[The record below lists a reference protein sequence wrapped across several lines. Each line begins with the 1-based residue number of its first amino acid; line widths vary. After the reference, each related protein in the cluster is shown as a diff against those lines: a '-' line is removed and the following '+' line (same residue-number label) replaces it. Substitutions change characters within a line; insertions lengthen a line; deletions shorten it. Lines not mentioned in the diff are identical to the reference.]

1 MTTSS
6 SPASRPPDLVGP
18 RIDAVRLQVPA
29 VPDFLALVRMVVA
42 GTARIDPLLDDERV
56 DDLRVIV
63 SEACTNA
70 IEASARRAA
79 AEGTAPVID
88 VEVRLTPSRVEVVID
103 DVGGGFDPDDLDI
116 LPPVSDPA
124 RMSFERGLGIP
135 LIRALS
141 DEAEIRSGPEGTRVR
156 AALYAAAPV
165 PPGVP

>member
-1 MTTSS
+1 MTDS
-6 SPASRPPDLVGP
+6 SPPATVVPEGVGP
-18 RIDAVRLQVPA
+18 RADVVRLRVPA
-29 VPDFLALVRMVVA
+29 EPEYLALVRMVVA

-70 IEASARRAA
+70 IEASARRADDA
-79 AEGTAPVID
+79 TVATIA
-88 VEVRLTPSRVEVVID
+88 VECRLTPSRVEVVID
-103 DVGGGFDPDDLDI
+103 DVGGGFDPADLDV
-116 LPPVSDPA
+116 LPPVTDPA
-124 RMSFERGLGIP
+124 RMRIERGLGIP

-156 AALYAAAPV
+156 VALYAAAQV